1 MARRNVR
8 AKIKSLLIPI
18 VGKSRR
24 LRWDLAGLTDRRAF
38 VSVCA
43 TSDEKDVDSLGLID
57 AQRIV
62 PLLDKSSTVLD
73 IGCGVGRVEKY
84 LWPYCRFIHS
94 VDVSDRMI
102 SVARKRLE
110 GIKNVSFFRMSA
122 TDLRTFKD
130 ESYDLCFSFHCL
142 QHMEKEDAY
151 LALREIFRVLRTGG
165 IAYVHVPDFGSQTYF
180 LLFKQQNHWNDRSR
194 VRGYTIPEISKIL
207 RDVGFNIIR
216 EEHVCLNPYVQPVEQ
231 GRDIILTL
239 RK

>member
-1 MARRNVR
+1 MARRKVR
-8 AKIKSLLIPI
+8 TKLKSLLIPV

-38 VSVCA
+38 ESVCA
-43 TSDEKDVDSLGLID
+43 TPDEKNVDSLGMVD

-62 PLLDKSSTVLD
+62 PLLEKSSVVLD
-73 IGCGVGRVEKY
+73 IGCGVGRIEKY
-84 LWPYCRFIHS
+84 LWPYCHLIHS

-110 GIKNVSFFRMSA
+110 GIKNISFFRMSA
-122 TDLRTFKD
+122 TDLRILKD

-151 LALREIFRVLRTGG
+151 RSLNQIFRVLKPKG
-165 IAYVHVPDFGSQTYF
+165 IGYLHFPDFSSETYF
-180 LLFKQQNHWNDRSR
+180 SLFKQQNHWNDRSR
-194 VRGYTIPEISKIL
+194 VRSYTISELRKIM
-207 RDVGFNIIR
+207 RDLGFNIIR
-216 EEHVCLNPYVQPVEQ
+216 EEHVCLNPYVQPIEE
-231 GRDIILTL
+231 GRDILLTL